1 MQITYSPT
9 SIIFTPDNPSEFRE
23 IAFLDP
29 YKYGSKIERYRV
41 PMTLDTFNW
50 LFSNYRLEQDEN
62 WFKTISWLEMS
73 AHLTRNQFLE
83 SKDSDLRPYQY
94 QGTLWLKFTLETLK
108 AAGLF
113 WDPRTGKT
121 RTTVKATKDYKK
133 IIVLSLAGQEDNWTS
148 TYKDYGSHTKIY
160 SLHKKSVIQKQKIY
174 QQFMTD
180 ESAILVGSING
191 LTSDILD
198 PAKSYYLNQV
208 NSDLLVVDEVHKIK
222 NHKTKLFKGATKL
235 KTLSKYTIGLTG
247 TPVSRS
253 SEDIIGII
261 TFLFKDYSAT
271 FLKNYFFE
279 LETNYFNKYGS
290 TTIIK
295 KKKELE
301 WLNFMSIMFSSVK
314 KEMALPWA
322 KIPEHSNIYL
332 TPDSTQWKMYRNC
345 LEHMQVSWAADKI
358 EQLQEVIVQM
368 KRLQQISCSPILIN
382 PELSEHSVKEKWV
395 IEFVSNPYNYD
406 GLIIFTTN
414 SSYIPRLKQKLEE
427 LGKVVGTITGKTKN
441 KVYEQDM
448 FQYGYYDIIIC
459 NIQAGSKGI
468 TLDRANTIIFLDKDW
483 KPDENKQAEERFIS
497 TIPSREK
504 LRKIYSLILEGQI
517 FINGL
522 NIETIDIYMNQVI
535 DNKVKQSEIVNM
547 FRELLL
553 KTK

>member
-1 MQITYSPT
+1 
-9 SIIFTPDNPSEFRE
+9 
-23 IAFLDP
+23 
-29 YKYGSKIERYRV
+29 
-41 PMTLDTFNW
+41 
-50 LFSNYRLEQDEN
+50 
-62 WFKTISWLEMS
+62 MS
-73 AHLTRNQFLE
+73 L
-83 SKDSDLRPYQY
+83 
-94 QGTLWLKFTLETLK
+94 
-108 AAGLF
+108 
-113 WDPRTGKT
+113 
-121 RTTVKATKDYKK
+121 
-133 IIVLSLAGQEDNWTS
+133 
-148 TYKDYGSHTKIY
+148 
-160 SLHKKSVIQKQKIY
+160 
-174 QQFMTD
+174 
-180 ESAILVGSING
+180 
-191 LTSDILD
+191 
-198 PAKSYYLNQV
+198 
-208 NSDLLVVDEVHKIK
+208 
-222 NHKTKLFKGATKL
+222 
-235 KTLSKYTIGLTG
+235 
-247 TPVSRS
+247 
-253 SEDIIGII
+253 
-261 TFLFKDYSAT
+261 
-271 FLKNYFFE
+271 
-279 LETNYFNKYGS
+279 
-290 TTIIK
+290 
-295 KKKELE
+295 
-301 WLNFMSIMFSSVK
+301 MFSSVK

-322 KIPEHSNIYL
+322 QIPEHANIYL